1 MMTRLTDDDV
11 KDLPENL
18 GKLDDFLNEKLGRNL
33 KKLACEAVG
42 MWEYAIDTKEYTCA
56 VIPVTQGEGI
66 ISNFS
71 ESVRDI
77 CKWLGFNAFVT
88 EKTDISGFR
97 EALLKKPNII
107 LMADDIEF
115 LAYNI
120 DAKKASNNT
129 FSTAKAYIAALSAA
143 ADMLIGKDVLVVGA
157 GRVGTEM
164 ARLLL
169 AKSANVTVTDIDL
182 SKAYAIQKAYPRI
195 KVAENV
201 REAVRSHKLILNAS
215 PAHIETEDIAEGAI
229 ISSPGVPNTY
239 DEEAY
244 KKALIIHDPLAIG
257 VAAMAMESAYYSY
270 LGCRK

>member
-1 MMTRLTDDDV
+1 MTRLTNDDV
-11 KDLPENL
+11 KDLPKNL
-18 GKLDDFLNEKLGRNL
+18 GKLDEFLTEKIGRNL

-56 VIPVTQGEGI
+56 VIPVTQGEGV

-71 ESVRDI
+71 ESVCEI

-97 EALLKKPNII
+97 EALLEKPNLIFA
-107 LMADDIEF
+107 ADDVEF

-120 DAKKASNNT
+120 EAKKAANNT

-143 ADMLIGKDVLVVGA
+143 ADMLIGKDVLIVGA
-157 GRVGTEM
+157 GRVGNEM

-182 SKAYAIQKAYPRI
+182 DKAYAIQKTYPRV
-195 KVAENV
+195 KVAEDV
-201 REAVRSHKLILNAS
+201 REAIRNHKLILNAS
-215 PAHIETEDIAEGAI
+215 PAHIETEDIQEGAI

-239 DEEAY
+239 DEAAY

-257 VAAMAMESAYYSY
+257 VAAMAMESAYFSY

>member
-1 MMTRLTDDDV
+1 MTRLTNDDV

-18 GKLDDFLNEKLGRNL
+18 GKLDDFLNEKIGRNL

-56 VIPVTQGEGI
+56 VVPVTQGEGI

-71 ESVRDI
+71 ESVCEI
-77 CKWLGFNAFVT
+77 CKWLGFNAYVT

-97 EALLKKPNII
+97 EALGEKPNLIFA
-107 LMADDIEF
+107 ADDVEF

-120 DAKKASNNT
+120 EAKKASNNT
-129 FSTAKAYIAALSAA
+129 FSTAKAYIAALAAA
-143 ADMLIGKDVLVVGA
+143 ADMLAGKDVLIVGA
-157 GRVGTEM
+157 GRVGNEM

-169 AKSANVTVTDIDL
+169 AKSANVTITDIDL
-182 SKAYAIQKAYPRI
+182 EKAYAVQKAYPRV
-195 KVAENV
+195 KVAEDV
-201 REAVRSHKLILNAS
+201 REAVRNNKLILNAS
-215 PAHIETEDIAEGAI
+215 PAHIETEDIQEGAI

-239 DEEAY
+239 DEGAY

-257 VAAMAMESAYYSY
+257 VAAMAMESAYFSY

>member
-1 MMTRLTDDDV
+1 MMTRLTHDDI

-18 GKLDDFLNEKLGRNL
+18 GKLDEFLNRNIGRNL

-56 VIPVTQGEGI
+56 VVPVTQGEGI

-71 ESVRDI
+71 ESVREI

-88 EKTDISGFR
+88 EKTDISGFK
-97 EALLKKPNII
+97 EAILEKPNII
-107 LMADDIEF
+107 FMADDVEF

-120 DAKKASNNT
+120 EAKKAANNT
-129 FSTAKAYIAALSAA
+129 FSTAKSYVAALSAA

-182 SKAYAIQKAYPRI
+182 KKAYAIQKEHPRI
-195 KVAENV
+195 KVAEDV
-201 REAVRSHKLILNAS
+201 HEAIRGHKYILNAS
-215 PAHIETEDIAEGAI
+215 PGHIDTEDIQEGAI
-229 ISSPGVPNTY
+229 ISSPGVPNSY
-239 DEEAY
+239 DEAAY
-244 KKALIIHDPLAIG
+244 EKALIIHDPLAIG
-257 VAAMAMESAYYSY
+257 VAAMAMESAYFSY

>member
-1 MMTRLTDDDV
+1 MTRLTNDDV
-11 KDLPENL
+11 KDLPAGL
-18 GKLDDFLNEKLGRNL
+18 GELDEFLTKNIGRNL

-71 ESVRDI
+71 ESVCEI
-77 CKWLGFNAFVT
+77 CKWLGFNAYVT
-88 EKTDISGFR
+88 KNTDISGFK
-97 EALLKKPNII
+97 EAILEKPNLIFA
-107 LMADDIEF
+107 ADDVEF
-115 LAYNI
+115 LAYNVE
-120 DAKKASNNT
+120 AKKASNNT

-143 ADMLIGKDVLVVGA
+143 ADMLIGKDVLVIGA

-182 SKAYAIQKAYPRI
+182 DKAYAIQKAYPRV
-195 KVAENV
+195 KVIEDV
-201 REAVRSHKLILNAS
+201 HEAIRSHKLILNAS
-215 PAHIETEDIAEGAI
+215 PAHIDTEDIQEGSI
-229 ISSPGVPNTY
+229 ISSPGVPNTF
-239 DEEAY
+239 DEEAH
-244 KKALIIHDPLAIG
+244 KKALIIYDPLAIG
-257 VAAMAMESAYYSY
+257 VAAMAMESAYFSY